1 MNEQLILNFPPNKIY
16 LKEDFYV
23 SISNIEAYSINESWP
38 RWIKKTVNIF
48 GPAGSG
54 KSHLVSI
61 LEKNASCMKIS
72 CRDLSEKIFLQFK
85 LKEVLIIEDLIEKIS
100 ENILYS
106 LFNVATQENKF
117 LLITSKK
124 ELNLYNF
131 KLTDLKSRAKSCL
144 NVEIKL
150 PSDDLINVILSKN
163 FSDRQ
168 ITVDKKHIDY
178 IIKRIDRSYDKISKF
193 ISILDN
199 QSLKKGKP
207 FNLKIIKES
216 LKMLNV

>member
-1 MNEQLILNFPPNKIY
+1 MLL
-16 LKEDFYV
+16 
-23 SISNIEAYSINESWP
+23 
-38 RWIKKTVNIF
+38 
-48 GPAGSG
+48 
-54 KSHLVSI
+54 
-61 LEKNASCMKIS
+61 
-72 CRDLSEKIFLQFK
+72 
-85 LKEVLIIEDLIEKIS
+85 IS

-199 QSLKKGKP
+199 QSLKKGTP